1 MKLKREILII
11 ATSCVLLC
19 PTNFSAYSLS
29 EIGELAELLKQLFLA
44 SRTAR
49 DFSLESLKVDTEEF
63 PAVDFVVK
71 EDVVYSEVD
80 GEILTMDVY
89 YPARTTA
96 PRPAILYVHG
106 GAWITGDKRS
116 GPGVVVTGELIRAG
130 FIVFSID
137 YRLAPKWKFPSQV
150 IDVKTAIRFVREN
163 STELLIDPEAIG
175 GFGTSAG
182 AHLVTLAAL
191 TANTGMFSEDKY
203 SGQDENLFCVADLYG
218 PTDLEALFEGIE
230 REVAELIFGNEE
242 GILRKASP
250 INYVNKDSPPFL
262 IVQGDSDLVVPVD
275 QSKRFFEELTAAG
288 CYSKLVVVENAGH
301 GLVPDGGEI
310 KPSLIDV
317 AKIVVGFFQR
327 QMIIQ
332 QSRINLL
339 LRF

>member
-1 MKLKREILII
+1 MKLKKEILII
-11 ATSCVLLC
+11 AISCVLLC
-19 PTNFSAYSLS
+19 PMNVAADSLS
-29 EIGELAELLKQLFLA
+29 ETTAFADLLKQLFLA

-49 DFSLESLKVDTEEF
+49 DFSLESLKVGTEEL
-63 PAVDFVVK
+63 PAVDFVVE
-71 EDVVYSEVD
+71 EDIVYSEVD

-89 YPARTTA
+89 YPAGTTA

-116 GPGVVVTGELIRAG
+116 GPGVMVAGELLRAG

-182 AHLVTLAAL
+182 AHLVALAAL
-191 TANTGMFSEDKY
+191 TANAGMFSKDEY
-203 SGQDENLFCVADLYG
+203 SGQDEDLFCVADLYG
-218 PTDLEALFEGIE
+218 PTDLVTLLKGIE
-230 REVAELIFGNEE
+230 REVAELIFGNEKE
-242 GILRKASP
+242 ILSKASP
-250 INYVNKDSPPFL
+250 INYVNRDSPPFL

-275 QSKRFFEELTAAG
+275 QSKRFFEELAAAG
-288 CYSKLVVVENAGH
+288 CYSELIIVKNAGH

-310 KPSLIDV
+310 IPS
-317 AKIVVGFFQR
+317 
-327 QMIIQ
+327 
-332 QSRINLL
+332 
-339 LRF
+339 